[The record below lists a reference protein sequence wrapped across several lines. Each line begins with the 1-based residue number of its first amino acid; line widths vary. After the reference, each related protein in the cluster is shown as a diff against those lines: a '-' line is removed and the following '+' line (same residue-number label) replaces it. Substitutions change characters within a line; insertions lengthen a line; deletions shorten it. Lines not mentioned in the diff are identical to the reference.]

1 MSFFMIEYKKEG
13 AYMKCFLMNKN
24 TEVLIADYNTTLKGF
39 SELYEIKN
47 LDYAPLIIKNI
58 FLKDKN
64 NNLLLK
70 ELTQWFKGRGIPS
83 LRDDLDLLLAKLNVT
98 TKEEL
103 LDKAFALSLSDQY
116 WVKPFESRIDYK
128 DINFFEHE
136 FNSADFT
143 NATFSNSNDYS
154 TKISLISP
162 NNTTDG
168 RLKKTWVIEQGKRYL
183 LKGGFKNEVMQP
195 FNEVLASMICDR
207 LGFYHT
213 KYTLNIVSNKVVS
226 KCECFINKDTE
237 LVTAYQILHNNCDKE
252 NAYEEYIKILEN
264 KGIKNAREKLE
275 DMFILDYIIM
285 NEDRHLNN
293 FGIIRDVNT
302 LEWLDVAPIFDN
314 GEALN
319 ILDYDDEEV
328 IISGQGRFFYKV
340 ESFDKLTSYIKNIKR
355 FDLDKL
361 DGVVEEFDEL
371 LHQYTDITHMT
382 DRRINKICTLL
393 LSRINNLK
401 RIIN

>member
-47 LDYAPLIIKNI
+47 IDYAPLIIKNI

-168 RLKKTWVIEQGKRYL
+168 RLKKTWIVEQGKRYL

-213 KYTLNIVSNKVVS
+213 KYTLNIISNKVVS

-340 ESFDKLTSYIKNIKR
+340 ESFDKVLDYIKNIKR